1 MSYYVDEII
10 IKNDLFNGKNFHRVK
25 FSIRLFSSNVR
36 ILDSIKINID

>member
-10 IKNDLFNGKNFHRVK
+10 IKNDFFNEKNFYRVK
-25 FSIRLFSSNVR
+25 FSIRLFSSYVR